1 VDDDGSSDAD
11 ARLGLDGFVVLAAAE
26 VSGELH
32 QLVET
37 TASPVGC
44 PACGVVAVGHG
55 RRRAWVRDLPAGGRP
70 VALLWAKRVWRCAD
84 GDCPQGTWTEH
95 TAVIGPRASL
105 TERARRDACWRVGR
119 DGHSVA
125 QVARDLGVGWATVM
139 TAVRDHG
146 APLVDDPART
156 AGVAALGMDET
167 AFLAA
172 NQDHHTL
179 YVTGFV
185 DVAARRLLDVV
196 PGRSAASVA
205 GWLDARPT
213 AWLRAVGSVA
223 LDPHRGYANGLLAHL
238 GHATVVVDHFHA
250 VQLANAAI
258 DDVRRRVQQQ
268 LFGHRG
274 RKGDPLYRI
283 RRVLLRGADTLGERA
298 WDRLHAGLAG
308 DRYDE
313 VGAAWLAKELLRDV
327 YAAVDQ
333 AHARRRLTVFYQW
346 CADAEVAE
354 VTRLAKTIAAWQNE
368 VLAYHHERL
377 SNGPTEAMNLLVKK
391 IKRVGHGFRNFA
403 NYRLRLLL
411 HCGVTWQ
418 DQPTARLR
426 PTTLNRVEPV
436 IRPPVAPSVD
446 DVFERRVAWLEAA
459 VSRPCHET

>member
-1 VDDDGSSDAD
+1 VKDDGSAGDD
-11 ARLGLDGFVVLAAAE
+11 ARLGLDGFAVLAAAE
-26 VSGELH
+26 VDGELH

-37 TASPVGC
+37 TAARVGC

-84 GDCPQGTWTEH
+84 GDCPQGTWTEQ
-95 TAVIGPRASL
+95 TAAIGARASL
-105 TERARRDACWRVGR
+105 TERARRDACRRVGR
-119 DGHSVA
+119 DGHSIA
-125 QVARDLGVGWATVM
+125 QVARDLGVGWSTVM

-146 APLVDDPART
+146 APLVDDPDRT
-156 AGVAALGMDET
+156 AGVTALGMDET

-185 DVAARRLLDVV
+185 DLTARRLLDVV
-196 PGRSAASVA
+196 PGRSAASVT

-238 GHATVVVDHFHA
+238 GHTTVVVDHFHA
-250 VQLANAAI
+250 IQLANAAI
-258 DDVRRRVQQQ
+258 DDVRRRVQQEV
-268 LFGHRG
+268 LGHRG

-283 RRVLLRGADTLGERA
+283 RRVLLRRGDTLGARA
-298 WDRLHAGLAG
+298 WDRLDAGLVG
-308 DRYDE
+308 DRFDE

-327 YAAVDQ
+327 YATVDS
-333 AHARRRLTVFYQW
+333 AHARRLLTVFYQW
-346 CADAEVAE
+346 CADAQVAE
-354 VTRLAKTIAAWQNE
+354 VTRLAKTIAAWQEE

-411 HCGVTWQ
+411 HCGITWQ
-418 DQPTARLR
+418 DQATARLR
-426 PTTLNRVEPV
+426 GQPRSIAQSPYG
-436 IRPPVAPSVD
+436 APSAPW
-446 DVFERRVAWLEAA
+446 FCSPGAA
-459 VSRPCHET
+459 SRSPTLARPDGAC

>member
-1 VDDDGSSDAD
+1 MDVDGSAEGA

-26 VSGELH
+26 VDGELH

-37 TASPVGC
+37 TAARVGC
-44 PACGVVAVGHG
+44 PACGVVAVCHD
-55 RRRAWVRDLPAGGRP
+55 RRRVWVRDLPSGGRP
-70 VALLWAKRVWRCAD
+70 VALCWSKRVWRCAD
-84 GDCPQGTWTEH
+84 GDCPRATWTER
-95 TAVIGPRASL
+95 AEAIAPRASL
-105 TERARRDACWRVGR
+105 TERARRDACRRVGR

-125 QVARDLGVGWATVM
+125 QVARDLGVGWSTVM

-146 APLVDDPART
+146 TPLVDDPART
-156 AGVAALGMDET
+156 ADVEALGMDET
-167 AFLAA
+167 AFLAG
-172 NQDHHTL
+172 NQHHHTL

-185 DVAARRLLDVV
+185 DLTARRLLDVV
-196 PGRSAASVA
+196 PGRSAASVT
-205 GWLDARPT
+205 GWLDTRPG
-213 AWLRAVGSVA
+213 AWLRAVGAVA

-268 LFGHRG
+268 VLGHRG
-274 RKGDPLYRI
+274 RTGDPLYRI
-283 RRVLLRGADTLGERA
+283 RRLLLRGAQTLTERGA
-298 WDRLHAGLAG
+298 ARLAVGLDAG

-313 VGAAWLAKELLRDV
+313 VGAAWVAKELLRDV
-327 YAAVDQ
+327 YAAVDH
-333 AHARRRLTVFYQW
+333 AHARRLLTVFYQW
-346 CADAEVAE
+346 SADAEVAE
-354 VTRLAKTIAAWQNE
+354 VTRLAKTIAAWEDE

-391 IKRVGHGFRNFA
+391 IKRVGHGFRNFT

-426 PTTLNRVEPV
+426 G
-436 IRPPVAPSVD
+436 RPRSIA
-446 DVFERRVAWLEAA
+446 
-459 VSRPCHET
+459 